1 MPKSRSKRI
10 KRQPP
15 PKPAAPKGSPRWVG
29 ALFFTLLIGGTVV
42 IIANYIGTFPDG
54 AQNSRLWYGLLLISG
69 SFMVATR
76 WH

>member
-10 KRQPP
+10 KKQPP
-15 PKPAAPKGSPRWVG
+15 PKAAPKQSPRWVG
-29 ALFFTLLIGGTVV
+29 AVFFTLLMVGVIV
-42 IIANYIGTFPDG
+42 IIANYVDLFADG
-54 AQNSRLWYGLLLISG
+54 AQNSRLWYGLALISG